1 MHDEALLAQSGA
13 DATIA
18 VEFELVIVDREIP
31 ISRYFSATEMPRAG
45 DNRCP
50 ENVDKPSHP
59 TAGPEVR
66 KGADS

>member
-50 ENVDKPSHP
+50 ENVDKP
-59 TAGPEVR
+59 
-66 KGADS
+66 